1 MFACGAHARSDKRA
15 LGRLEPTG
23 RRPCSSQEGK
33 HRDRA
38 GAMANK
44 DYYRQHADTCLFLS
58 ECADP
63 AMAEHLVEL
72 AQQFVA
78 RGEREKRERHA
89 TRQREN

>member
-1 MFACGAHARSDKRA
+1 
-15 LGRLEPTG
+15 
-23 RRPCSSQEGK
+23 
-33 HRDRA
+33 
-38 GAMANK
+38 MANK

-72 AQQFVA
+72 ARQFVA